1 MKPILII
8 FFGSFIF
15 SNAIGQV
22 PVEVTPTIQKKI
34 IQNIEKE
41 IPRFKQQLEKEKASL
56 PEIEFTLDTFR
67 VERFI
72 QEYIKLDYGDFGMRD
87 ASYKAADRYD
97 SLLNKYYKKLLKVL
111 KGEDK
116 KILIQSQKSWLAFRN
131 NEIKLVELI
140 SKDQY
145 SGGGTMQQLTE
156 SSMYMD
162 LIKNRTIA
170 IFEHYTRATQGY

>member
-1 MKPILII
+1 MDFFYVIWIKKNTDMKPILII

-72 QEYIKLDYGDFGMRD
+72 QVPNFKFHFSFSPI
-87 ASYKAADRYD
+87 
-97 SLLNKYYKKLLKVL
+97 
-111 KGEDK
+111 
-116 KILIQSQKSWLAFRN
+116 AFPA
-131 NEIKLVELI
+131 IHPLVH
-140 SKDQY
+140 
-145 SGGGTMQQLTE
+145 
-156 SSMYMD
+156 
-162 LIKNRTIA
+162 A
-170 IFEHYTRATQGY
+170 C